1 MNYIAETTF
10 SIPVGWALGSFM
22 GMATLVGGLGRI
34 IYGILMLRIQAL
46 EKDVARLS
54 RGCGMVNCHWRM
66 TSAPNLTQTETTI

>member
-66 TSAPNLTQTETTI
+66 TGAPNLTQTETTI